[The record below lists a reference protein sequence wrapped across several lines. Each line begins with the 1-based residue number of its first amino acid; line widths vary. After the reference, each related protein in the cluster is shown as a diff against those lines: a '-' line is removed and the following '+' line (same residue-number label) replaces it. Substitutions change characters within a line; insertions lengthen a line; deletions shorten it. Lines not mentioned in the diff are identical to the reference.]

1 LEQQRNSSNA
11 REIGQITMVLI
22 LQMLNVL
29 TRGFNVR
36 TDKLWTLIEAIFKQ
50 TDTSGMEFE
59 VRVAG
64 SI

>member
-1 LEQQRNSSNA
+1 
-11 REIGQITMVLI
+11 MVLI

-29 TRGFNVR
+29 PQGFNVR

-50 TDTSGMEFE
+50 TDTTRMEFE
-59 VRVAG
+59 VRETH